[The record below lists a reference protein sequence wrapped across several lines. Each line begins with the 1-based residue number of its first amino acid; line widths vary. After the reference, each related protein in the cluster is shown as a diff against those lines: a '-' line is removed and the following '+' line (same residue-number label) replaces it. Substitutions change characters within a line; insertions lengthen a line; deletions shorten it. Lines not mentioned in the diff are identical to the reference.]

1 MFASVKI
8 NLSTLKRA
16 FYTKNILKDTEI
28 LFKVPFYTIVDPK
41 SKIFRSIYAPIYRY
55 PSDGFLE
62 AILDN
67 LVLEI
72 SNCVIYFGLLQ
83 FSSISVVRQTLYRSK
98 FLSLRNFERFKNNLM
113 WQLFIKTY
121 IQRPIDLYNNRYK
134 IYVLRTS
141 GICSRT
147 IYANRSKEIS
157 SLNKIPLLTISILEI
172 RDFFISRVDET
183 VYFVSKGFRF
193 TLTSILGQLI
203 GLVWRGVI
211 EGLKK

>member
-1 MFASVKI
+1 
-8 NLSTLKRA
+8 
-16 FYTKNILKDTEI
+16 
-28 LFKVPFYTIVDPK
+28 
-41 SKIFRSIYAPIYRY
+41 
-55 PSDGFLE
+55 
-62 AILDN
+62 
-67 LVLEI
+67 
-72 SNCVIYFGLLQ
+72 
-83 FSSISVVRQTLYRSK
+83 
-98 FLSLRNFERFKNNLM
+98 M